1 MAALDWGGRIGKDT
15 PDEEHL
21 KVIDT
26 ADELPPVPPPV
37 IDEAIISKDKANLD
51 LEKRIEEFSKAD
63 IYIPAP
69 TTLNDYP
76 AQISLSPVLWEGL
89 FRCGRKGML
98 TADSKAGK
106 SFFAI
111 ELAICVSSG
120 TPFLGRKTKKSKVVY
135 FNYEIADDE
144 FMDRIKQVA
153 ASLNIDENDFKDN
166 FHVVHMRGY
175 SLSLDA
181 MCGNMIALLLSEQ
194 IKTGEPYALVILDPI
209 YKITAGDENSAEAV
223 GRFCNNLDKIAKESG
238 SSVFYTHHHA
248 KGDQA
253 GKKAMD
259 RGSGSG
265 VFARDADLMIDLVE
279 LTIDG
284 QTKAALL
291 NNFMCEFWISQLDE
305 FGSDWRHQCTTNEQ
319 RSSGSLA
326 ALYQS
331 VSGADPSKIML
342 MAMEQQ
348 QRFND
353 EMEKSTAF
361 RMEFV
366 TRSFERPR
374 PQNLMFRYPIH
385 ILDKKGLLVTAQI
398 ETHAPGVE
406 KKDTPAAKAQKL
418 DVFVETV
425 DQLILSSEEG
435 YTTYAEVG
443 VALEMEQRTIT
454 RRLTALNGR
463 YDVVQGGKGR
473 GDVTKIRFRSD
484 R

>member
-1 MAALDWGGRIGKDT
+1 MAAIEWDGCIKKDV
-15 PDEEHL
+15 PEEEHIH
-21 KVIDT
+21 VIED
-26 ADELPPVPPPV
+26 AYELPPPPPPV
-37 IDEAIISKDKANLD
+37 IDEAIISADKEKLD
-51 LEKRIEEFSKAD
+51 LEKRIQEYSKPD
-63 IYIPAP
+63 IFIPAP
-69 TTLNDYP
+69 VTLNDYP
-76 AQISLSPVLWEGL
+76 AQIKLSPVLWDGL
-89 FRCGRKGML
+89 FRCGRKGIL

-111 ELAICVSSG
+111 ELAICIAAG
-120 TPFLGRKTKKSKVVY
+120 RPFLGRTTKKSKVVY

-144 FMDRIKQVA
+144 FMDRIKNVCSA
-153 ASLNIDENDFKDN
+153 LNISEEEFKDN

-175 SLSLDA
+175 SLSLEA
-181 MCGNMIALLLSEQ
+181 MCGNMIALLLNEQ

-291 NNFMCEFWISQLDE
+291 NNFMCEFWITELDKASA
-305 FGSDWRHQCTTNEQ
+305 GWRNQCTSNDM

-326 ALYQS
+326 ALFQS

-348 QRFND
+348 QKFDD

-398 ETHAPGVE
+398 ETHAPGVD
-406 KKDTPAAKAQKL
+406 KKDTPAAKAQKI
-418 DVFVETV
+418 DIFVETV
-425 DQLILSSEEG
+425 DQLIISSEEG
-435 YTTYAEVG
+435 YTTYSEIA
-443 VALEMEQRTIT
+443 VALDLDPKTIT
-454 RRLTALNGR
+454 RRLTACEGR
-463 YDVVQGGKGR
+463 YKVVQGGKGR
-473 GDVTKIRFRSD
+473 GDVTKIKFHTD
-484 R
+484 Q